1 MNQTVIRHVHAQLID
16 DDITLTLTELCH
28 SCHAT
33 HDTVSSWVSE
43 GVLVP
48 SLGESSN
55 EPDGSEPANWR
66 FNGTMLRRARLARQM
81 ADDMEIN
88 AAGIA
93 LALDLLE
100 RIDSLHAQ
108 LARLGHRTG

>member
-16 DDITLTLTELCH
+16 EDITLTLTELCH

-43 GVLVP
+43 GVLQP
-48 SLGESSN
+48 S
-55 EPDGSEPANWR
+55 GSEPGNWR
-66 FNGTMLRRARLARQM
+66 FNGSMLRRARLARQM
-81 ADDMEIN
+81 AEDMEVN

-100 RIDSLHAQ
+100 RIDNLHAQ
-108 LARLGHRTG
+108 LARLGHRN